1 MYRRKKS
8 RRKDLPLRK
17 APATETTTTCLS
29 LTWSCMRM
37 SSSAASSSSNEW
49 SSLART
55 TWMALPPPLL
65 LTATSSSMFP
75 AKQSTHNQHAD
86 FDTAASYVRLTESA
100 AYSIAQREKKKVRS
114 GGPQSVT
121 SLSRCHIKLR
131 IDFFGL
137 IYLMKPHARVLCKW
151 CDYSSGAVVSFSL
164 SLSVQQHLHSDAS
177 LATCQWFV
185 EPFQIQT
192 SNINLLYYAWA
203 K

>member
-86 FDTAASYVRLTESA
+86 FDTAAASYVRLTESA
-100 AYSIAQREKKKVRS
+100 AYSIAQWEQKKVRS
-114 GGPQSVT
+114 GGSQSVT

-151 CDYSSGAVVSFSL
+151 CDYSGAVVSFSL

-192 SNINLLYYAWA
+192 SDINLL
-203 K
+203 